1 MKAVAS
7 PKPERELEA
16 VVALV
21 SGGADSGVMAAEALK
36 THRVNPLYVRQ
47 GALWEDAEEAA
58 IRRFLAAIAPEDGRL
73 APLRT
78 ARLDLPDG
86 YASQWALR
94 PEANA
99 PDAASP
105 DEAVY
110 LPGRNLSLLLQGALL
125 AQSLEART
133 IMLGLLA
140 GNPFPDSRPAFFQSF
155 EQTYELATG
164 YRVRVEA
171 PLRGLHKGE
180 VLRLGAA
187 LPIELTLSCIRP
199 VGGRHCGRC
208 NKCAERRRGFEEA
221 GMKDLTAYGK

>member
-1 MKAVAS
+1 MKAAAS
-7 PKPERELEA
+7 PKPEPEA

-21 SGGADSGVMAAEALK
+21 SGGADSCVMAAEALR
-36 THRVNPLYVRQ
+36 TRRVYPLYVRQ

-58 IRRFLAAIAPEDGRL
+58 IRRFLAAIAPEDGRV

-86 YASQWALR
+86 YASQWALH
-94 PEANA
+94 PEAGA
-99 PDAASP
+99 PGADSP

-125 AQSLEART
+125 AQSLEAHT

-140 GNPFPDSRPAFFQSF
+140 GNPFPDSRPDFFQSF

-180 VLRLGAA
+180 VLRMGTG
-187 LPIELTLSCIRP
+187 LPLELTLSCIRP
-199 VGGRHCGRC
+199 ADGRHCGRC
-208 NKCAERRRGFEEA
+208 NKCAERQRGFAEA
-221 GMKDLTAYGK
+221 GMKDPTAYEE